1 MPVSR
6 ATQEQLPRH
15 KEKFCIV
22 NCAPGSVNKVNLCV
36 LCATCMDALMSRSYG
51 CERVTS
57 VVNFLYRYIRCLNSL
72 LKNSRNSVL
81 NISTNI
87 KNYAKTQPMNN
98 NKLLVVEDDPGLQS
112 QIRWC
117 FENYDVLLAND
128 RKTAIE
134 QVKKNKPA
142 VVTLDLGLPPH
153 EDNPS
158 EGFATLEQIL
168 EIDPNIKVIV
178 VTGQEEREN
187 SVKAIGLGAYD
198 FYSKPFEPEIIGL
211 IVNRAFRLLEL
222 EDENQR
228 LQTATPNYEPF
239 SGVIACSPQMQ
250 SVCKAVEKVAPSDAT
265 VLLLGESGT
274 GKELCARGLHS
285 LGSNRDGNF
294 VAINCAAIPET
305 LLESELFGYEK
316 GAFTGA
322 DKQTIG
328 KIEYADGGTLFLDE
342 MGDLPFA
349 LQAKLLRFLQERV
362 VERVGGREPIPVNV
376 RVVCATH
383 QNLRTKIEKGEFRED
398 LFYRISEI
406 PIEIPPLRD
415 RDGDIIILARFFFEK
430 FNEAH
435 GRKIR
440 GFTKDALGAMESYSW
455 PGNVRELQ
463 NRIKRA
469 VIMTDGK
476 KLSSTDLELDK
487 TSSETMN
494 FNLRDIREKIE
505 RQAILRALSHVN
517 GKVAPA
523 AELLGVSRPT
533 LYDLIKKLNIT
544 I

>member
-1 MPVSR
+1 
-6 ATQEQLPRH
+6 
-15 KEKFCIV
+15 
-22 NCAPGSVNKVNLCV
+22 
-36 LCATCMDALMSRSYG
+36 
-51 CERVTS
+51 
-57 VVNFLYRYIRCLNSL
+57 
-72 LKNSRNSVL
+72 
-81 NISTNI
+81 
-87 KNYAKTQPMNN
+87 MNQN
-98 NKLLVVEDDPGLQS
+98 NKLLIVEDDPGLQS

-117 FENYDVLLAND
+117 FENYDVLLAED
-128 RKTAIE
+128 RKSALE
-134 QVKKNKPA
+134 QVKKHRPA

-158 EGFATLEQIL
+158 EGLATLEQIL
-168 EIDPNIKVIV
+168 EIDPSTKVIV

-187 SVKAIGLGAYD
+187 AVKAVGLGAYD

-211 IVNRAFRLLEL
+211 IVNRTFRLLEL
-222 EDENQR
+222 ENENLR
-228 LQTATPNYEPF
+228 LQTSPGHHEPF
-239 SGVIACSPQMQ
+239 EGVVACSPQMQ
-250 SVCKAVEKVAPSDAT
+250 TVCKAVEKVAPSDAT

-274 GKELCARGLHS
+274 GKELCARGLHTM
-285 LGSNRDGNF
+285 GSHSDGKF
-294 VAINCAAIPET
+294 VAINCAAIPDT

-322 DKQTIG
+322 TKQTVG

-342 MGDLPFA
+342 MGDLPYT

-362 VERVGGREPIPVNV
+362 IERVGGHTPIPVNV

-383 QNLRTKIEKGEFRED
+383 QNLREKIERGEFRED

-406 PIEIPPLRD
+406 PLEIPPLRD
-415 RDGDIIILARFFFEK
+415 REGDVIILARFFFDK
-430 FNEAH
+430 FNEEL
-435 GRKIR
+435 GRKLR
-440 GFTKDALGAMESYSW
+440 GFSKDALGAMESYSW

-476 KLSSTDLELDK
+476 QVTSVDLELDK
-487 TSSETMN
+487 TASETMN
-494 FNLRDIREKIE
+494 FNLRDIREKVE

-544 I
+544 V

>member
-1 MPVSR
+1 M
-6 ATQEQLPRH
+6 
-15 KEKFCIV
+15 
-22 NCAPGSVNKVNLCV
+22 
-36 LCATCMDALMSRSYG
+36 
-51 CERVTS
+51 
-57 VVNFLYRYIRCLNSL
+57 
-72 LKNSRNSVL
+72 
-81 NISTNI
+81 
-87 KNYAKTQPMNN
+87 
-98 NKLLVVEDDPGLQS
+98 
-112 QIRWC
+112 
-117 FENYDVLLAND
+117 
-128 RKTAIE
+128 
-134 QVKKNKPA
+134 
-142 VVTLDLGLPPH
+142 
-153 EDNPS
+153 
-158 EGFATLEQIL
+158 
-168 EIDPNIKVIV
+168 
-178 VTGQEEREN
+178 
-187 SVKAIGLGAYD
+187 GAYD

-228 LQTATPNYEPF
+228 LHTSAVHEPF
-239 SGVIACSPQMQ
+239 AGVIACSPQMQ
-250 SVCKAVEKVAPSDAT
+250 GVCKAVEKVAPSDAT

-274 GKELCARGLHS
+274 GIELCARGLHT
-285 LGSNRDGNF
+285 LGANSAGNF
-294 VAINCAAIPET
+294 VAINCAAIPDT

-322 DKQTIG
+322 NKQTIG
-328 KIEYADGGTLFLDE
+328 KIEYASGGTLFLDE
-342 MGDLPFA
+342 MGDLPFS

-362 VERVGGREPIPVNV
+362 VERVGGHAPIPVST

-383 QNLRTKIEKGEFRED
+383 QNLREKIENGEFRED

-406 PIEIPPLRD
+406 PLEIPPLRD
-415 RDGDIIILARFFFEK
+415 REGDIIVLARFFFEK
-430 FNEAH
+430 FNEDH

-440 GFTKDALGAMESYSW
+440 GFTKDALSAMESYSW

-476 KLSSTDLELDK
+476 QISASDLELDR

-494 FNLRDIREKIE
+494 FDLRDIREKVE

-544 I
+544 V

>member
-1 MPVSR
+1 
-6 ATQEQLPRH
+6 
-15 KEKFCIV
+15 
-22 NCAPGSVNKVNLCV
+22 
-36 LCATCMDALMSRSYG
+36 
-51 CERVTS
+51 
-57 VVNFLYRYIRCLNSL
+57 
-72 LKNSRNSVL
+72 
-81 NISTNI
+81 
-87 KNYAKTQPMNN
+87 MNN

-128 RKTAIE
+128 RGSAIE
-134 QVKKNKPA
+134 QVRKNKPA

-158 EGFATLEQIL
+158 EGFATLEQIM

-187 SVKAIGLGAYD
+187 AVKAIGLGAYD
-198 FYSKPFEPEIIGL
+198 FYSKPFEPEIISL

-222 EDENQR
+222 EDENLR
-228 LQTATPNYEPF
+228 LQSSGIHEPF
-239 SGVIACSPQMQ
+239 AGVIACSPQMQ

-274 GKELCARGLHS
+274 GKELCARGLHT
-285 LGSNRDGNF
+285 LGSNNEGNF

-322 DKQTIG
+322 NKTTIG
-328 KIEYADGGTLFLDE
+328 KVEYANGGTLFLDE
-342 MGDLPFA
+342 MGDLPFT

-362 VERVGGREPIPVNV
+362 VERVGGHEPIPVNV

-383 QNLRTKIEKGEFRED
+383 QNLREKIEQGQFRED

-406 PIEIPPLRD
+406 PLEIPPLRD
-415 RDGDIIILARFFFEK
+415 REGDIIILARFFFEK
-430 FNEAH
+430 FNEDH
-435 GRKIR
+435 GRKLR
-440 GFTKDALGAMESYSW
+440 GFTKDALSSMEAYSW

-476 KLSSTDLELDK
+476 QLSSMDLELDR
-487 TSSETMN
+487 TSSESMN
-494 FNLRDIREKIE
+494 FNLRDIREKVE

-544 I
+544 V

>member
-1 MPVSR
+1 M
-6 ATQEQLPRH
+6 
-15 KEKFCIV
+15 
-22 NCAPGSVNKVNLCV
+22 
-36 LCATCMDALMSRSYG
+36 
-51 CERVTS
+51 
-57 VVNFLYRYIRCLNSL
+57 
-72 LKNSRNSVL
+72 
-81 NISTNI
+81 
-87 KNYAKTQPMNN
+87 N

-117 FENYDVLLAND
+117 FESYEVLLACD
-128 RKTAIE
+128 RTSAIE
-134 QVKKNKPA
+134 QVRKNKPA

-153 EDNPS
+153 EDSPI
-158 EGFATLEQIL
+158 EGFATLEKIL

-178 VTGQEEREN
+178 VTGQDDREN
-187 SVKAIGLGAYD
+187 AVKAIGMGAYD
-198 FYSKPFEPEIIGL
+198 FYNKPFEPEIITL

-228 LQTATPNYEPF
+228 LQSSNTTNNEPF
-239 SGVIACSPQMQ
+239 AGIISCSTQMQ
-250 SVCKAVEKVAPSDAT
+250 SLCKAIEKVAPSDAT

-274 GKELCARGLHS
+274 GKELCAKALHN
-285 LGSNRDGNF
+285 LGNNKHGKF

-322 DKQTIG
+322 NKTTIG
-328 KIEYADGGTLFLDE
+328 KVEYADGGTLFLDE
-342 MGDLPFA
+342 MGDLPIA

-362 VERVGGREPIPVNV
+362 VERVGGREPVPVNV

-383 QNLRTKIEKGEFRED
+383 QNLREKIEMGEFRED

-406 PIEIPPLRD
+406 PLEIPPLRD
-415 RDGDIIILARFFFEK
+415 REGDVIILARYFFEK
-430 FNEAH
+430 FNADH
-435 GRKIR
+435 GRKLR
-440 GFTKDALGAMESYSW
+440 GFTKDALSSMESYTW

-469 VIMTDGK
+469 VIMTDHK
-476 KLSSTDLELDK
+476 QISSADLELDK

-494 FNLRDIREKIE
+494 FNLRDVREKVE
-505 RQAILRALSHVN
+505 RQAILSALSHVN

-544 I
+544 V